1 MNLVR
6 LKRELGLIVDN
17 SALEA
22 SYKDW
27 LNDAVLE
34 IASDFELPDLRLIEP
49 VIFHIKD
56 DEWLYDLPKEYD
68 AWVTATSYVIGDR
81 VEEGDAAYECILGH
95 TAGAASQPGTGASW
109 ATYWVVLWEG
119 LYYYHKKL
127 FAARN
132 GDDCRITIH
141 KDIQRIIASDPDHDE
156 TDTYVSTVGVQDN
169 NDGGK
174 LATYPM
180 CDDELS
186 LWFYRL
192 PTPMDS
198 EDDEP
203 EGIPAQFHAQVL
215 IPKVVVQ
222 NFEIINSM
230 AIKPLTQNIAYWH
243 ERLRLGLYGEP
254 RGQIGLI
261 NFLAK
266 GKSTRTHGGSDP
278 LGGSTWLT

>member
-1 MNLVR
+1 MNLAR

-34 IASDFELPDLRLIEP
+34 IASDFELPDLKLIEP
-49 VIFHIKD
+49 VIFHTQD
-56 DEWLYDLPKEYD
+56 DEWLYDLPKEYGD
-68 AWVTATSYVIGDR
+68 WVTSHAYVIGDR
-81 VEEGDAAYECILGH
+81 VENDGDAYECILGH
-95 TAGAASQPGTGASW
+95 TSGALDDEPGTGAVT
-109 ATYWVVLWEG
+109 ATYWELHYEG
-119 LYYYHKKL
+119 IYYYHKKL
-127 FAARN
+127 FAVRN
-132 GDDCRITIH
+132 GDDCRVTIY

-186 LWFYRL
+186 LWFYRH

-215 IPKVVVQ
+215 LPKVVVQ

-230 AIKPLTQNIAYWH
+230 AIKPLTQNIGYWQ
-243 ERLRLGLYGEP
+243 ERLRRGLYGEA
-254 RGQIGLI
+254 RGQIGMV

-266 GKSTRTHGGSDP
+266 GRSLRRHGGRDP
-278 LGGSTWLT
+278 LGG